1 MDGQKLSRP
10 ITFARCLGFPL
21 NPGWSSPDSTERI
34 RNCRT
39 YHMIAMKPLTSAPH
53 QVVIIGGGF
62 AGIQAARSL
71 LDSDHSVEIV
81 LVDRRNFTLFQPLLY
96 QVATGL
102 LSPAD
107 IATPLRPLFR
117 DHPRVRVI
125 LDEAIGFDPFKR
137 QVFLRH
143 GDVPYDTLIVAT
155 GSRHHYFNHPE
166 WEVHAPGLKTLE
178 DAEIMRTRIFTA
190 MESAELATD
199 ETQRRRL
206 LTFVIA
212 GGGATGVELAGT
224 VAEITRHT
232 TVREFRRCDPSL
244 ARIVLIELHDRLL
257 SGFSVDSSTET
268 LRALGSLGVE
278 VMLSTRISDVSAEG
292 VTVVTATG
300 PISIPSATVLWAA
313 GVVASPLG
321 SLLATSLNRPLAR
334 GGRVSVGDDCA
345 IPGHPNIFVLGDLAE
360 FIPDQLDNP
369 ENRPLPGVAQVAL
382 QQGVYVGQVITN
394 RLRGDAPPPPFIY
407 KDRGSMAAI
416 GRRLAVAEIGAFHL
430 RGRLAWLAWLAL
442 HLIKLMQVQ
451 SRILVLVQWVWSYAT
466 WNRRARLI
474 TGQDPDQPL
483 LISE

>member
-1 MDGQKLSRP
+1 MNTD
-10 ITFARCLGFPL
+10 PL
-21 NPGWSSPDSTERI
+21 ATNLISLP
-34 RNCRT
+34 C
-39 YHMIAMKPLTSAPH
+39 H
-53 QVVIIGGGF
+53 VVVVIGGGF
-62 AGIQAARSL
+62 AGIQPTRTL
-71 LDSDHSVEIV
+71 LETDSSVQIV

-125 LDEAIGFDPFKR
+125 LDEAIGFDPFQR
-137 QVFLRH
+137 LVHLRH
-143 GDVPYDTLIVAT
+143 GDVSYDTLIVAT

-232 TVREFRRCDPSL
+232 TVREFRRSDPSL

-257 SGFSVDSSTET
+257 SGFALDSSAET
-268 LRALGSLGVE
+268 LRALRSLGVE
-278 VMLSTRISDVSAEG
+278 VLLGTRISEVNAEG
-292 VTVVTATG
+292 VTVITDTG
-300 PISIPSATVLWAA
+300 PLSIPSATVLWAA

-321 SLLATSLNRPLAR
+321 SLLATALKIPLAR
-334 GGRVSVGDDCA
+334 GGRVSVGADCT
-345 IPGHPNIFVLGDLAE
+345 IPGQPNIFVLGDLAE
-360 FIPDQLDNP
+360 FIPDQVDNP
-369 ENRPLPGVAQVAL
+369 ECRPLPGVAQVAL
-382 QQGVYVGQVITN
+382 QQGSYVGQVIMN
-394 RLRGDAPPPPFIY
+394 RLRGEPPPAPFVY
-407 KDRGSMAAI
+407 KDHGSMATI
-416 GRRLAVAEIGAFHL
+416 GRRLAVAEIGGFHL
-430 RGRLAWLAWLAL
+430 RGRLAWLAWLSL

-483 LISE
+483 LMSG